1 MSVLWTHN
9 PIDINEVCCQTLYV
23 VRARNKEI
31 LYIFH
36 QDFIEQGFFILE
48 LMYVQREHRF
58 LFLELP
64 IFAVI
69 KSHVILF
76 ELFNE

>member
-1 MSVLWTHN
+1 MSVLCTHN

-36 QDFIEQGFFILE
+36 QDFIEQGLFDLGINVRAKRAQIFIFRASNFC
-48 LMYVQREHRF
+48 M
-58 LFLELP
+58 
-64 IFAVI
+64 I